1 MENKTPKVSVLIP
14 AFNYAQYLPEAID
27 SVLAQSYTDF
37 ELIVVDNCSTDN
49 TMDIVN
55 SYIEKD
61 SRIKLHINETNI
73 GMYRNYNQAL
83 LLAKGI
89 YIKFLN
95 ADDKFHPKLL
105 EEFVNI
111 FQENP
116 SVSLVT
122 SSRQYFGDKSDILKP
137 RLSGLINGKKAILNL
152 LETYNWIGEPTTV
165 MFKRD
170 NLTLGLFDTSLL
182 MFADFDM
189 WLRQMQVGD
198 IYVIDNVLSF
208 FRIHEGQGT
217 VYLNDQQ
224 DKKEFSYLQL
234 YEYIR
239 YALQVNRFG
248 YNYHTDS
255 PKEVDALMQRIAEYS
270 MNSRQYASMKKLH
283 SKKVKYL
290 IYAMYITYIKYK
302 LKRSLTKFKRIFNV

>member
-14 AFNYAQYLPEAID
+14 SFNYAQYLPEAID

-37 ELIVVDNCSTDN
+37 ELIIVDNCSTDN
-49 TMDIVN
+49 TVDVVN
-55 SYIEKD
+55 TYVEKD

-83 LLAKGI
+83 LLAKGE

-105 EEFVNI
+105 EKFVYI
-111 FQENP
+111 FQNHP

-122 SSRQYFGDKSDILKP
+122 SYRQYFGDKSDILKP
-137 RLSGLINGKKAILNL
+137 SLNGLINGKEAILNV
-152 LETYNWIGEPTTV
+152 LETFNWIGEPTTV
-165 MFKRD
+165 MFKRE

-182 MFADFDM
+182 MFADLDM

-198 IYVIDNVLSF
+198 IYVIDTVLSF

-234 YEYIR
+234 HEYTR
-239 YALQVNRFG
+239 YALQINRYG
-248 YNYHTDS
+248 YNFHADF
-255 PKEVDALMQRIAEYS
+255 PKEVNLLMQQIAKRS
-270 MNSRQYASMKKLH
+270 MKSRHYASMKKLH
-283 SKKVKYL
+283 STKVRYL
-290 IYAMYITYIKYK
+290 IHAMYISYIQYK
-302 LKRSLTKFKRIFNV
+302 IKRILTKIKKIFNV